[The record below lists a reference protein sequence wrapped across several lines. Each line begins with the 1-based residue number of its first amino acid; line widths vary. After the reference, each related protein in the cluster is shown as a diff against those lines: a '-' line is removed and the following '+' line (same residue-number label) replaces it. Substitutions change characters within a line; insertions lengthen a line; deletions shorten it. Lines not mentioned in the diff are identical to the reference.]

1 MKFTKILVPLKGAPI
16 DARAVQV
23 ASQTARLS
31 HARLVMIHVIQVS
44 RAQPLEVEDNAEIQ
58 RGEEILEKA
67 EKLAQDLGV
76 HPETELL
83 QARSVGPVILE
94 EANRRGID
102 LIVMGVPYRS
112 PLEEF
117 QLGTAVRYVL
127 KNALFE
133 IWLCREA
140 ASEPA
145 AEKNQPKGHG
155 IV

>member
-1 MKFTKILVPLKGAPI
+1 MKFNKILVPLKGAPI
-16 DARAVQV
+16 DVQAVLL
-23 ASQTARLS
+23 ACQTARYS
-31 HARLVMIHVIQVS
+31 HARVVLIHIIQVS

-58 RGEEILEKA
+58 VGEEILEKA
-67 EKLAQDLGV
+67 EKLAQTLGV
-76 HPETELL
+76 HPESELL

-102 LIVMGVPYRS
+102 LIVMGVPYHS

-127 KNALFE
+127 KNGLCQV
-133 IWLCREA
+133 WLCREA
-140 ASEPA
+140 A
-145 AEKNQPKGHG
+145 NQPVTEKKQLKGQE

>member
-1 MKFTKILVPLKGAPI
+1 MKFTKILAPLKGAPI
-16 DARAVQV
+16 DVQAVQL
-23 ASQTARLS
+23 ACQTARS
-31 HARLVMIHVIQVS
+31 CRARVVMIHIIQVS

-67 EKLAQDLGV
+67 EKLAEDLGV

-102 LIVMGVPYRS
+102 LIVMGVPYHS

-127 KNALFE
+127 KNALCQV
-133 IWLCREA
+133 WLCREA
-140 ASEPA
+140 ASQPA
-145 AEKNQPKGHG
+145 TEKKQ
-155 IV
+155 

>member
-16 DARAVQV
+16 DAQAVLL
-23 ASQTARLS
+23 ACQTAKYA
-31 HARLVMIHVIQVS
+31 HAKVVLIHIIQVS

-83 QARSVGPVILE
+83 QARSIGPVILE

-112 PLEEF
+112 PLDEF

-127 KNALFE
+127 KNALCQ

-140 ASEPA
+140 ASQPVS
-145 AEKNQPKGHG
+145 EKKEHKGHDM
-155 IV
+155 V

>member
-1 MKFTKILVPLKGAPI
+1 MKFSKILVPLKGGLI
-16 DARAVQV
+16 DAQAVQL
-23 ASQTARLS
+23 ACLTARYS
-31 HARLVMIHVIQVS
+31 HGRVVMIHVIQVS
-44 RAQPLEVEDNAEIQ
+44 RAQPLEVEDSAEIQ
-58 RGEEILEKA
+58 HGEEILEQA
-67 EKLAQDLGV
+67 EKLAQDLGI

-102 LIVMGVPYRS
+102 LIVMGVPYHS

-127 KNALFE
+127 KNALCQV
-133 IWLCREA
+133 WLCREA
-140 ASEPA
+140 ASQSGT
-145 AEKNQPKGHG
+145 EKTQPKGHE

>member
-1 MKFTKILVPLKGAPI
+1 MKFSKILVPLKGGAI
-16 DARAVQV
+16 DVQAVTL
-23 ASQTARLS
+23 ACQTARAA

-83 QARSVGPVILE
+83 QARAVGPVVME

-102 LIVMGVPYRS
+102 LVIMGVPYRP
-112 PLEEF
+112 PLDEF
-117 QLGTAVRYVL
+117 VLGTSVRYVL
-127 KNALFE
+127 KTAVCQV
-133 IWLCREA
+133 WLCREA
-140 ASEPA
+140 VVQPV
-145 AEKNQPKGHG
+145 EKKQ
-155 IV
+155 